1 MATGRHTRADRRPK
15 KTKRSRPQRTTG
27 LLRWCILGVFLAVGF
42 LYFQPLSTYF
52 ETRSALNE
60 RSAEVTQLR
69 QQRDRLQAR
78 LADSSTVTALA
89 REARRMRLV
98 RPGERIFI
106 VKGVE
111 EWRRQQARKK
121 AEATIGGDG

>member
-1 MATGRHTRADRRPK
+1 MARKRTSGR
-15 KTKRSRPQRTTG
+15 RPQRTTV
-27 LLRWCILGVFLAVGF
+27 LLRWCILGGLLAVAF
-42 LYFQPLSTYF
+42 LYYQPLSTYF

-60 RSAEVTQLR
+60 RSDEVTQLR
-69 QQRDRLQAR
+69 QQRERLRAR

-121 AEATIGGDG
+121 GEATIGGDG